1 MQEPTTGTHQLRERI
16 SRAGLD
22 DGGDDGCGL
31 RAFEGSRVVAEA
43 DAPQLLAKLAQHC
56 AACVLLSECA
66 RAVCGRGQIG
76 GLMRARR
83 TLSWLPSICT
93 CFEHPEAEC

>member
-1 MQEPTTGTHQLRERI
+1 MHGLRPPMTHAGSLEPTTGTHQLRKRI

-66 RAVCGRGQIG
+66 RAVCAAE
-76 GLMRARR
+76 AR
-83 TLSWLPSICT
+83 
-93 CFEHPEAEC
+93 